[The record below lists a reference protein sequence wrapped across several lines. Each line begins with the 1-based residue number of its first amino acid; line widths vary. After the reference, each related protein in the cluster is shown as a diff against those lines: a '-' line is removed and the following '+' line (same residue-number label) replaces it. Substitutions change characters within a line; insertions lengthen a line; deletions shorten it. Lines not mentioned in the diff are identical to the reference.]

1 MLIPMSETP
10 RRRGSGLI
18 PASHAAAWSVILKS
32 IRNMTLWRDTHLSR
46 HTMARILTNRA
57 NRAILLAR
65 IDPIRAKKGEAC
77 QKNSQRI

>member
-10 RRRGSGLI
+10 RRRGSGQI
-18 PASHAAAWSVILKS
+18 PADHAAAWSVILKS

-65 IDPIRAKKGEAC
+65 IDPIRAKKGDAC